1 METDD
6 LWERMALK
14 YDTEERV
21 DAARIVVQA
30 IRPAL
35 QDTQGKTALDYGCGT
50 GLVGLGL
57 IDRFQSIIFTDAS
70 VNMIQQV
77 NRKIRD
83 GCLENARTLRCDFLT
98 EVSAGLRAD
107 YVIVSQ
113 VLLHIRD
120 TRLILSRLYEVI
132 NPGGHLIIIDF
143 DWNEAIVSDKVH
155 PGFVQDDLI
164 RLVTQTGFSSAS
176 ARTFYHGKGIFMNQ
190 DASMF
195 LLDAVK

>member
-1 METDD
+1 MESSD

-21 DAARIVVQA
+21 DAAQIVIQA

-35 QDTQGKTALDYGCGT
+35 QDTQDKTALDYGCGT

-57 IDRFQSIIFTDAS
+57 ADRFRSIMLADAS
-70 VNMIQQV
+70 QNMIDQV

-83 GCLENARTLRCDFLT
+83 GHFENARTLRCDFLT
-98 EVSAGLRAD
+98 VVPKDLRAD
-107 YVIVSQ
+107 YVIASQ

-120 TRLILSRLYEVI
+120 TGLILSRFYEVM
-132 NPGGHLIIIDF
+132 NPGGHLIAIDF

-155 PGFVQDDLI
+155 PGFKQDDLI
-164 RLVTQTGFSSAS
+164 RLVRQTGFSSAS

-195 LLDAVK
+195 LMDAVK